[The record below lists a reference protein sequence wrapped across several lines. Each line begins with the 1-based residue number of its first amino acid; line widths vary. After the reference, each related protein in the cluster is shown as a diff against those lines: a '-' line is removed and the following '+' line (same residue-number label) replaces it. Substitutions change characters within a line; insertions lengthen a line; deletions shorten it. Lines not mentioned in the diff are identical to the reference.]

1 MVYLRKLHGQ
11 LLTYAK
17 TRSDLAITTLEE
29 IELRGFP
36 KERNIVISC
45 LAPSTPHNFIFG
57 DLIPFDEPNTGPY
70 KTKTIEKIKEFLTN
84 SEKFFIFIF
93 PQRYPLAPIWK
104 NNKDFNYIELP
115 EFYGVYWDFFKHH
128 QPLDNYRPFDRYN
141 VTKHYMC
148 LNKRITEPRF
158 LWFHELYKN
167 KLIDKGHVSFLCEG
181 EREKYP
187 DYNVY
192 KKHLGILTHGF
203 PWLKDYSEEV
213 IQQLPIQTDQRL
225 DIEDRHC
232 GSGGWITDSEMFATS
247 FVNVISETYFS
258 TPGNPM
264 FTEKIFKTIYHQRPF
279 ILLGNPGTL
288 NDLRMLG
295 FRTFNKWFDES
306 YDYGNNIN
314 RRALDVCDQIKH
326 LCSLSLDQIQDMLM
340 DMKSDL
346 EYNYNRLHALSF
358 ELDRS
363 VARID
368 QWIIKKIDS
377 FKD

>member
-45 LAPSTPHNFIFG
+45 LAPSDPHNFIFG
-57 DLIPFDEPNTGPY
+57 DLIPFDEANAGPY
-70 KTKTIEKIKEFLTN
+70 KLETIKQIKDFLTK
-84 SEKFFIFIF
+84 SEKFFIFVF
-93 PQRYPLAPIWK
+93 PQRYPLSTIWK
-104 NNKDFNYIELP
+104 SNKDFNYIELP
-115 EFYGVYWDFFKHH
+115 EFYGVYWDFFKHY

-181 EREKYP
+181 EREQYP

-192 KKHLGILTHGF
+192 KKHLSILTYGF

-225 DIEDRHC
+225 DIEDSHC
-232 GSGGWITDSEMFATS
+232 GSGGWITDSEMILNECPENKIGVK
-247 FVNVISETYFS
+247 FVTPYNQYFTYKKEISKLNEINEPWLTYSESPTTLTLKESQTNVEQ
-258 TPGNPM
+258 
-264 FTEKIFKTIYHQRPF
+264 EEQ
-279 ILLGNPGTL
+279 
-288 NDLRMLG
+288 
-295 FRTFNKWFDES
+295 
-306 YDYGNNIN
+306 
-314 RRALDVCDQIKH
+314 
-326 LCSLSLDQIQDMLM
+326 
-340 DMKSDL
+340 
-346 EYNYNRLHALSF
+346 
-358 ELDRS
+358 
-363 VARID
+363 
-368 QWIIKKIDS
+368 
-377 FKD
+377 